1 MESEHPAP
9 GGIGTLSRPARVAVR
24 GAVVLTG
31 LAVVLHFTAVILHV
45 WPQSALAEKYAAEVH
60 AYVWPEFKQNW
71 RMFAPNPL
79 SANVEIHARAELRRP
94 DGSSSMTDWVD
105 LTAQDV
111 EDTHG
116 SLAPS
121 RTRNQLRKS
130 WPQWVTSHDKDGKP
144 TTLTGQVLDLMY
156 KRLAVLRLGERFDA
170 DTIDRIQLRSV
181 SVNVPEPSW
190 SDRRSNLTPRVR
202 ETPWMRVT
210 AGDHTVR
217 RIA

>member
-9 GGIGTLSRPARVAVR
+9 AGIGRLSRPARVAVR
-24 GAVVLTG
+24 TAVVLTG
-31 LAVVLHFTAVILHV
+31 LAVALHFTAVILHV
-45 WPQSALAEKYAAEVH
+45 WPQATLSKKYAGEVH

-79 SANVEIHARAELRRP
+79 SANVEIHARAELRQP
-94 DGSSSMTDWVD
+94 NGASTTTGWIS
-105 LTAQDV
+105 LTARDI

-130 WPQWVTSHDKDGKP
+130 WPQWVSAHDKDGKP
-144 TTLTGQVLDLMY
+144 TTLTGQVLDLFY
-156 KRLAVLRLGERFDA
+156 IRLTVLRLGERFDA
-170 DTIDRIQLRSV
+170 DTIERIQLRST

-190 SDRRSNLTPRVR
+190 SKRRSNLTPRYR

-210 AGDHTVR
+210 EGDRTVR